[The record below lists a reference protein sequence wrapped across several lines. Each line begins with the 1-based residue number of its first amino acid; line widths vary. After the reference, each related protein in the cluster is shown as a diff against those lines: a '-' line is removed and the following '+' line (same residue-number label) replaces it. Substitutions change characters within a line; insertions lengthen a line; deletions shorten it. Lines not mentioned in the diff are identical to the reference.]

1 MLEKRTA
8 VFFNEDA
15 VHVYVAIQELNGVQ
29 IC

>member
-8 VFFNEDA
+8 VLFDDDA
-15 VHVYVAIQELNGVQ
+15 VHVYVAIQELDGVE